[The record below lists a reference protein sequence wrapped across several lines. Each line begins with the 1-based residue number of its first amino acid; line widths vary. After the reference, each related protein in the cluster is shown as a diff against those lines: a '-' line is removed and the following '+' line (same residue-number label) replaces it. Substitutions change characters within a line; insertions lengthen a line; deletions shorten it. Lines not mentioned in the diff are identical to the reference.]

1 MYFPWNFLIY
11 RKDFTVMPE
20 IVFECPLCSVE
31 IEADASFA
39 GGTAQC
45 PGCNGTI
52 MVPMPGIHEN
62 MEIAGFRLEHK
73 LGTGGMGEVWLAH
86 QVAIDRKVALKIL
99 SPTLTNNK
107 DFVARFMQ
115 EAKMAGRLEH
125 PNIITAFDAGV
136 DKGIYYLAVSF
147 VDGIELKDKIRV
159 EKIIPEKESLGI
171 ISQIAVA
178 LRYAWEDFKILHRDI
193 KPANIMI
200 DRKGVAKLMDMG
212 ISKSIS
218 EDSNLTMT
226 GVIMGTPYYMSPEQA
241 LAKADIDFRA
251 DIYSLGATLYHI
263 VTGSV
268 PYDADTAV
276 GILTK
281 HITDP
286 FPQPKLINPNIS
298 DECNAL
304 LEIMMAKKKD
314 NRQKSWDNAV
324 RDINLV
330 AEGKM
335 PETKNLSKAETFI
348 SGGPISLPPN
358 ISTQKT
364 ENRISVRVKNPDDKR
379 HDQFKNY
386 KPKILNEEFDKTSR
400 IVIKDSK
407 YVQPAPKT
415 EKQSKPTDTTIITDP
430 VKGKTEGNIQD
441 TDKDIIII
449 SKDAHK
455 KLCASRK
462 KLIILSV
469 SAFIAVSV
477 LTAGGLKIKSV
488 IDNMNS
494 DIREKKIQTVLLK
507 LQKKAQALTSEG
519 RHREAAGVYREY
531 NGEYSLESKKK
542 REELAIKCLSLLRN
556 TAQANT
562 SAADVSSNAGKL
574 QSALKKLNPEYDGN
588 GRITFENGE
597 ITGINLE
604 DKKINDISIL
614 GKITT
619 LKSLNIRGCKDI
631 KDITPLLKCVKL
643 QKIIV
648 PYGIKDL
655 EKLRELEGLQY
666 IDYESL
672 PQTQLKKAAKFWL
685 EFDRKNMND

>member
-1 MYFPWNFLIY
+1 
-11 RKDFTVMPE
+11 MPE
-20 IVFECPLCSVE
+20 IVFECPICSVE

-52 MVPMPGIHEN
+52 MVPMPGIHEG
-62 MEIAGFRLEHK
+62 MEVAGFRLERK
-73 LGTGGMGEVWLAH
+73 LGTGGMGEVWLSH

-159 EKIIPEKESLGI
+159 EKIIPEKESLKI
-171 ISQIAVA
+171 IGQIAVA

-200 DRKGVAKLMDMG
+200 DRRGVAKLMDMG

-268 PYDADTAV
+268 PYDAETAV

-298 DECNAL
+298 DQCNAL
-304 LEIMMAKKKD
+304 LEVMMAKKKD
-314 NRQKSWDNAV
+314 NRQKSWDDV
-324 RDINLV
+324 ILDIDLV

-335 PETKNLSKAETFI
+335 PATRNLSKAETFI
-348 SGGPISLPPN
+348 SGGPISLPEN
-358 ISTQKT
+358 ISTQKN
-364 ENRISVRVKNPDDKR
+364 ENRINVRVKNSDDKR
-379 HDQFKNY
+379 HAQFKNY

-407 YVQPAPKT
+407 YVQLSSKT

-430 VKGKTEGNIQD
+430 IKGKAEENIQASED
-441 TDKDIIII
+441 NVIII

-469 SAFIAVSV
+469 SALIAVAI
-477 LTAGGLKIKSV
+477 LAAAGLKIKSV
-488 IDNMNS
+488 IDRMNS
-494 DIREKKIQTVLLK
+494 DIREKRMQTVILK
-507 LQKKAQALTSEG
+507 LQKKAQSLTSEG
-519 RHREAAGVYREY
+519 KYQEAAAVYKEY
-531 NGEYSLESKKK
+531 SGEYSLESKKR
-542 REELAIKCLSLLRN
+542 REELAKDCLSLSKN
-556 TAQANT
+556 SSQSNV
-562 SAADVSSNAGKL
+562 SGADAFNNAGEL
-574 QSALKKLNPEYDGN
+574 QKALKKLNPEYDDS
-588 GRITFENGE
+588 GRITFENGK

-643 QKIIV
+643 HKIIV

-655 EKLRELEGLQY
+655 EKLKELESIQY

-672 PQTQLKKAAKFWL
+672 PQTQLKNAAKFWN